1 MLLLLLLLWQQL
13 RGAGLR
19 RRLEALVVR
28 KLKVSQLKLFG
39 QPLELLVRETGD
51 LLVDVPRRGDM
62 GLLDRSGLVLQE
74 LLLLLRLLRL
84 LRLEGEPV
92 VRKALLARAGLG
104 VGCVGAE

>member
-84 LRLEGEPV
+84 EGETV

>member
-1 MLLLLLLLWQQL
+1 MLLLLLLWQRL

-39 QPLELLVRETGD
+39 QPLQLLVRETGD

-74 LLLLLRLLRL
+74 LLLRLRL
-84 LRLEGEPV
+84 LRLEEEPV

>member
-1 MLLLLLLLWQQL
+1 MLLLLLLWQRL

-39 QPLELLVRETGD
+39 QPLQLLVRETGD

-62 GLLDRSGLVLQE
+62 GLLDRNGLVLQE
-74 LLLLLRLLRL
+74 LLLRLRL
-84 LRLEGEPV
+84 LRLEEEPV